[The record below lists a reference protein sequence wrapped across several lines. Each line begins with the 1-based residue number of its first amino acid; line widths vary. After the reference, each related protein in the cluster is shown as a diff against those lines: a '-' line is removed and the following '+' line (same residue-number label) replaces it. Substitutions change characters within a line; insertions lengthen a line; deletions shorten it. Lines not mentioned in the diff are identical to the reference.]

1 MGVSVFS
8 EYSSEIVTTVRKQQL
23 NNNSKEESI
32 NMGYLSFAVIIS
44 VASFTLFGTTLN
56 EASAEPILARWND
69 NVAVDLGL
77 EKRSDPV
84 LVTTK
89 KPTFKEHA
97 DHTCSKQHGPNSAA
111 GVEAGCA
118 KDPKCPGYTLNGNK
132 GKRCKGELKFGDG
145 TEDDTTGMK
154 GMKAKT
160 GKKVFIK
167 EHCADGLKNQDEE
180 DVDCGGEACE
190 ACALANSCGKQPS
203 CKENGAAPDC
213 PDAAA
218 GGACKCGSADGCMVA
233 TADTAPVCV
242 DGTCKCSKDVD
253 ACTGGKK
260 CVGGKCV
267 DAACGKAAAACPTDE
282 VCDSDACKCPDKN
295 NIKGPTCAG
304 NPGGEV
310 CDKTAEA
317 PTCKCSADQDSC
329 SGNLLAPNC
338 NAEAPQD
345 PSDESNTKK
354 GVCECAPGKGA
365 CPDGTLCV
373 DKKCM
378 CGDIAACEDPKAPT
392 CDFANSQCMCGTGP
406 GCADMPNADKCDD
419 ANNKCVCGT
428 TGDACD
434 RSSGKPI
441 CKDGVCV
448 AKK

>member
-1 MGVSVFS
+1 MKLY
-8 EYSSEIVTTVRKQQL
+8 EKC
-23 NNNSKEESI
+23 I
-32 NMGYLSFAVIIS
+32 NYFQG
-44 VASFTLFGTTLN
+44 
-56 EASAEPILARWND
+56 
-69 NVAVDLGL
+69 
-77 EKRSDPV
+77 
-84 LVTTK
+84 
-89 KPTFKEHA
+89 
-97 DHTCSKQHGPNSAA
+97 
-111 GVEAGCA
+111 
-118 KDPKCPGYTLNGNK
+118 
-132 GKRCKGELKFGDG
+132 
-145 TEDDTTGMK
+145 
-154 GMKAKT
+154 
-160 GKKVFIK
+160 
-167 EHCADGLKNQDEE
+167 
-180 DVDCGGEACE
+180 
-190 ACALANSCGKQPS
+190 CGKQPS

-213 PDAAA
+213 PTPADEV
-218 GGACKCGSADGCMVA
+218 CKCGSADGCMVA

-295 NIKGPTCAG
+295 DIKGPTCAG

-310 CDKTAEA
+310 CDTTAEA

-354 GVCECAPGKGA
+354 GKCECAPGEGA

-378 CGDIAACEDPKAPT
+378 CGDKPACEDAKAPT

-406 GCADMPNADKCDD
+406 GCADMTNADKCDD
-419 ANNKCVCGT
+419 ANNKCVCGE

-434 RSSGKPI
+434 QTSDKPI
-441 CKDGVCV
+441 CKEGACV
-448 AKK
+448 AKE